1 MREVYILLT
10 CQLVMEA
17 RSKLEWKQLPRKLPR
32 TSMGFI
38 FQCFR
43 GSKLLYIFSNLL
55 FTPTSTIRVGRDKV
69 LPEATILP
77 LVSVPTGCRLLRCSW
92 HEIGQPTNTNRTGFR
107 HRHTQRDILTDHAWQ
122 SSTQEHSGDAT
133 RWGGSIMVFVLFLC
147 TLSCVISASYPT
159 GSRQAELAASG
170 YAKGDGW

>member
-1 MREVYILLT
+1 MEV
-10 CQLVMEA
+10 
-17 RSKLEWKQLPRKLPR
+17 RSKLAWKQLPRKLPR

-43 GSKLLYIFSNLL
+43 GSKLLFM
-55 FTPTSTIRVGRDKV
+55 FPKKKFAPTSTIRVGRRKV

-77 LVSVPTGCRLLRCSW
+77 VGNVPTGCWLLRCSW
-92 HEIGQPTNTNRTGFR
+92 HEKGQPTNKNRTGVR

-147 TLSCVISASYPT
+147 MLSCVISAGYPT
-159 GSRQAELAASG
+159 ESRQAELVASG
-170 YAKGDGW
+170 YCKS